1 MIDASLPDLETLD
14 SEALKKIIAAQH
26 RQLLEQQQRAS
37 RQIESAS
44 RKMEQAGQ
52 QIEHLKLVIEKY
64 RQMLFGAK
72 SEKLRGD
79 LEQLE
84 FQLEELET
92 EQAAVEAKQPPTSRT
107 GNKSGPRA
115 PRKPLPEHLPRE
127 VIIHPAAC
135 TCCPDC
141 GGALRQFGE
150 DRSEQLERIAASYKV
165 IEHVRPKFA
174 CGACEQVVQA
184 PAPAR
189 ASTCPALP
197 RALR

>member
-79 LEQLE
+79 LEQL
-84 FQLEELET
+84 
-92 EQAAVEAKQPPTSRT
+92 
-107 GNKSGPRA
+107 
-115 PRKPLPEHLPRE
+115 
-127 VIIHPAAC
+127 
-135 TCCPDC
+135 
-141 GGALRQFGE
+141 
-150 DRSEQLERIAASYKV
+150 
-165 IEHVRPKFA
+165 
-174 CGACEQVVQA
+174 
-184 PAPAR
+184 
-189 ASTCPALP
+189 
-197 RALR
+197 